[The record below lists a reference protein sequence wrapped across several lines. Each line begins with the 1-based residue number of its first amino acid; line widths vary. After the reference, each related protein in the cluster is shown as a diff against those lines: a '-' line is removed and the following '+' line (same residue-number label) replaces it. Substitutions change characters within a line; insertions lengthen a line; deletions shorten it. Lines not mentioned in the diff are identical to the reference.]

1 VLGWCGVNWLAQ
13 VMLQRPVSMGLK
25 RLRTSSGDIKMMMS
39 LIDTMVKQQD
49 EEAAAAIRNCQAH
62 QVEWSTRIL

>member
-1 VLGWCGVNWLAQ
+1 
-13 VMLQRPVSMGLK
+13 M
-25 RLRTSSGDIKMMMS
+25 IMS

-49 EEAAAAIRNCQAH
+49 EEAAAAIRNFQAG

>member
-1 VLGWCGVNWLAQ
+1 
-13 VMLQRPVSMGLK
+13 M
-25 RLRTSSGDIKMMMS
+25 IMS

-49 EEAAAAIRNCQAH
+49 EEAAAAIRNCQAG